1 MRFIRGSSSLHKE
14 GPILLSVRCDMT
26 RAGVT
31 RDSRSGGK
39 LPLKQGGTH
48 MSTPGTDNCHVE
60 RLDGIAEGDAPEN
73 DLLVLRVSGMGS
85 VRCANRVRNALA
97 LIDGVRYVN
106 VDFTSATVV
115 VRADPSRVA
124 PRTLARTVAAAGA
137 GTRHRYEALV
147 LGKDAAALLRLQEI
161 EE

>member
-1 MRFIRGSSSLHKE
+1 
-14 GPILLSVRCDMT
+14 
-26 RAGVT
+26 
-31 RDSRSGGK
+31 
-39 LPLKQGGTH
+39 
-48 MSTPGTDNCHVE
+48 MSTPGADNCHVE
-60 RLDGIAEGDAPEN
+60 RLDGIAEGDTPEN

-115 VRADPSRVA
+115 VRVDSSRVA

-137 GTRHRYEALV
+137 ARHRYEALV

>member
-1 MRFIRGSSSLHKE
+1 
-14 GPILLSVRCDMT
+14 
-26 RAGVT
+26 
-31 RDSRSGGK
+31 
-39 LPLKQGGTH
+39 
-48 MSTPGTDNCHVE
+48 MSTPGADNCHVE
-60 RLDGIAEGDAPEN
+60 RLDGIAEGDTPEN

-147 LGKDAAALLRLQEI
+147 LGKDAAALLRLHEI